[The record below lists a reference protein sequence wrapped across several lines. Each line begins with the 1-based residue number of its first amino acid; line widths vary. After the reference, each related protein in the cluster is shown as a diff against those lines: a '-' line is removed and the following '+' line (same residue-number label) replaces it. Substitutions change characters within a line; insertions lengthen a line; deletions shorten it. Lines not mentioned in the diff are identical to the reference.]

1 MIFHCLILSFLPTKE
16 VPVFTDCLN
25 TISAWCE
32 QAYLVVVFVVV
43 VNTLAVDEQ
52 AELLRQLRTS
62 DLSIL
67 LIPKQWFEGEKGDSA
82 ISK

>member
-1 MIFHCLILSFLPTKE
+1 MI
-16 VPVFTDCLN
+16 
-25 TISAWCE
+25 
-32 QAYLVVVFVVV
+32 VFVAV

-52 AELLRQLRTS
+52 EELLRQLRTS
-62 DLSIL
+62 DVSIL